1 MLFLNQLHRF
11 LLLISRQDMQQI
23 ETTRLVAHEQIYITL
38 TRGNL
43 FHLLTRKVKQD
54 KTALRRQNAH
64 MDIIGYLRR
73 IDLYDNRFHIL
84 ISSRIIGITT
94 IGVIRIFASGG
105 VRIVRI
111 TASSFKMRFQFGIPG
126 NLIT

>member
-1 MLFLNQLHRF
+1 
-11 LLLISRQDMQQI
+11 
-23 ETTRLVAHEQIYITL
+23 
-38 TRGNL
+38 
-43 FHLLTRKVKQD
+43 
-54 KTALRRQNAH
+54 

-126 NLIT
+126 NLIYNRSSIETLFPSINHPANRYPSFGVAISSKELSNS